1 LLNLPLMVRNKKNF
15 VIRFILHAYVLWTI
29 RRHLHQINFNKIET
43 DADKSVL
50 LLANHF
56 SYWDSLILYIVSRKL
71 FKRNYH
77 VMVREDTTVKLH
89 YLKYAGAF
97 SVNKKSRDMLQSLD
111 YAAELLQSPQNIV
124 LIFPQGKLY
133 SNFVNDI
140 NFEKGVTK
148 IMAKAEDKFQLIFA
162 ATFIQYMRHKKPTVT
177 VYLENAAPVG
187 KTQDELKNAYQQFYE
202 KAKAEQTEIVI

>member
-1 LLNLPLMVRNKKNF
+1 MVRNKQNF
-15 VIRFILHAYVLWTI
+15 FIRWVLHTYVLWTI
-29 RRHLHQINFNKIET
+29 KRHLHEIIFNEIET
-43 DADKSVL
+43 DPDKSIL

-71 FKRNYH
+71 FKRKYH
-77 VMVREDTTVKLH
+77 VMVREDTTVKLQ

-111 YAAELLQSPQNIV
+111 YAAGLLQSQKNIV

-133 SNFVNDI
+133 SNFVNDV

-148 IMAKAEDKFQLIFA
+148 VMANSEGKFQLIFA
-162 ATFIQYMRHKKPTVT
+162 ATFIQYMKHKKPTAT
-177 VYLENAAPVG
+177 VYLENAASAG
-187 KTQDELKNAYQQFYE
+187 KTQDELKNAYQQFYDR
-202 KAKAEQTEIVI
+202 AKAEQTEIVI

>member
-1 LLNLPLMVRNKKNF
+1 MVRNKQNF
-15 VIRFILHAYVLWTI
+15 FIRWVLHCYVLWTI
-29 RRHLHQINFNKIET
+29 KRHLHEIVFNQIET
-43 DADKSVL
+43 DPGKSIL

-71 FKRNYH
+71 FKRKYH

-97 SVNKKSRDMLQSLD
+97 SVNKRSRDMLQSLD

-133 SNFVNDI
+133 SNFVNDVH
-140 NFEKGVTK
+140 FEKGVTK
-148 IMAKAEDKFQLIFA
+148 VIANAEGKFQLIFA
-162 ATFIQYMRHKKPTVT
+162 ATFIQYMRHKKPTAA
-177 VYLENAAPVG
+177 VYIENATSAG
-187 KTQDELKNAYQQFYE
+187 ETQDELKNAYQQFYDRV
-202 KAKAEQTEIVI
+202 KAEQTEIVI